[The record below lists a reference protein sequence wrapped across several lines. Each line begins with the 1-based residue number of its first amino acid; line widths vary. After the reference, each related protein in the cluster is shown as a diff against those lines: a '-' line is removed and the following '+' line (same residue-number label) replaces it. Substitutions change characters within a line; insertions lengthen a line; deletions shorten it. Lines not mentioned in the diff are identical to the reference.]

1 MPHPIRRLCLS
12 LLLVLSAADHATHAA
27 PAAGDTLRVAVL
39 SASPP
44 GSYIDVNGKLT
55 GFNIDIAHALCEAM
69 EARCELRVST
79 LDKVVDAVAAGEYDI
94 AVVSLLAT
102 PERRKKVLFSKPYYR
117 STSVWFAPTKLV
129 PETPGARI
137 AAVRGSAQAAYAQ
150 ARGWAVVLTHNHDE
164 TSQTLVSG
172 AADAAL
178 VPMLTALALRQ
189 HPALARLDLTT
200 TVLADAALSGDVC
213 VSIAPQ
219 RPELRARVDAAIDR
233 IKRDGRYDRINT
245 QYLPFKLQ

>member
-1 MPHPIRRLCLS
+1 MLHQIRRLCLS
-12 LLLVLSAADHATHAA
+12 LLLVLSAHAA
-27 PAAGDTLRVAVL
+27 QAAGDVLRVAVL

-44 GSYIDVNGKLT
+44 VSYIDGNGKLA

-69 EARCELRVST
+69 EVRCELHVST
-79 LDKVVDAVAAGEYDI
+79 LDKVIDAVAAGEYDI

-102 PERRKKVLFSKPYYR
+102 PERRRKVLFSKPYYR
-117 STSVWFAPTKLV
+117 STSVWFAPAKTA
-129 PETPGARI
+129 PETPGVRV

-150 ARGWAVVLTHNHDE
+150 ARGWSVVPMHSHDE
-164 TSQTLVSG
+164 MSQALASG

-189 HPALARLDLTT
+189 HPAVAGLGLTT

-213 VSIAPQ
+213 ISIAP
-219 RPELRARVDAAIDR
+219 RYPALRTRVDAAIDR

-245 QYLPFKLQ
+245 QHLPFKLQ